1 MILLIAI
8 GVGVS
13 LAAGAI
19 FWAVCVVGARAERRS
34 VN

>member
-1 MILLIAI
+1 MLLAIAI

-13 LAAGAI
+13 LVAGAI
-19 FWAVCVVGARAERRS
+19 FWAAYVVGARAERRS